1 MKQEVIPDKM
11 TIVTN
16 PRNQADLKLLPTV
29 ANFQNLSGFQ
39 SDEVVSVTGW
49 FFGGFF
55 MVFL

>member
-29 ANFQNLSGFQ
+29 AIS
-39 SDEVVSVTGW
+39 
-49 FFGGFF
+49 
-55 MVFL
+55 